1 MMQKLFAITASKA
14 IQPIGILPGF
24 SKEIDLQ
31 TIAADNLGALF
42 GIRFFASEYSI
53 EDMRIDTVGISED
66 FRPVLIE
73 YKKGKDSTVVPQ
85 ILSYYHGF
93 MENKADFL
101 WKVSEKLGSDTAK
114 KLDFKDIRLI
124 CLAGEFNKLDLRA
137 WKSHQNIELVT
148 YRYFENNT
156 LLLEWIKG
164 DSPPPSARK
173 QKPLPKP
180 STPAPASPPS
190 PRPASRPASNIKNVH
205 STLRYKISKCN
216 SSTKALYNELSQG
229 IANLGKDVTHHEGGR
244 LNTFKVRQRFAAL
257 RPFPKKNKVTIL
269 VKLDPK
275 QEDIIPGFTRDTT
288 NITTEANDCHLEITV
303 KDQQQVK
310 KALKL
315 CRKAYDQAKL

>member
-1 MMQKLFAITASKA
+1 MQKLFAITAGKA
-14 IQPIGILPGF
+14 IQPVGTLPGF
-24 SKEIDLQ
+24 SEEFELRD
-31 TIAADNLGALF
+31 IAANNLGALF
-42 GIRFFASEYSI
+42 GIRFFAKEYSLH
-53 EDMRIDTVGISED
+53 DGRADTVGISED
-66 FRPVLIE
+66 NCPVLIE
-73 YKKGKDSTVVPQ
+73 YKKGKDSTVVNQ
-85 ILSYYHGF
+85 ILTYYHEI
-93 MENKADFL
+93 MENKKEFR
-101 WKVSEKLGSDTAK
+101 WNVGEKLGIDTAN
-114 KLDFKDIRLI
+114 KLNFKGFRLI
-124 CLAGEFNKLDLRA
+124 CLAGEFDKKDFSA

-148 YRYFENNT
+148 YRYFDNNT
-156 LLLEWIKG
+156 LLLEWVKG
-164 DSPPPSARK
+164 QAPQPPVRK
-173 QKPLPKP
+173 QKTLPEP

-190 PRPASRPASNIKNVH
+190 PRPASRPASNIKNVN
-205 STLRYKISKCN
+205 STLRYKINKCN

-229 IANLGKDVTHHEGGR
+229 IANLGKDVTHHEGSR

-315 CRKAYDQAKL
+315 CRKAYDQVKR